1 MRAVVHNFV
10 RLPKEG
16 ADSRK
21 ILVLGDM
28 LELGEYSAEMH
39 ASISQEITKEQVAE
53 VYLLG
58 REIRPLKDALLKQGY
73 PEENL
78 YYFEEDKQALI
89 TTLKEHMQEQDQI
102 LLKASHS
109 VGLQEV
115 VDDLSQESHTL

>member
-1 MRAVVHNFV
+1 
-10 RLPKEG
+10 
-16 ADSRK
+16 
-21 ILVLGDM
+21 M